1 MTKHVIDGPEHT
13 ASKQVA
19 ERFARIESDK
29 LPRPQTL
36 TMQKR
41 PRSATEGVRLKQ
53 YMAIDR
59 RKASQ

>member
-1 MTKHVIDGPEHT
+1 MSKHVIDGPKNT
-13 ASKQVA
+13 ASEQVA
-19 ERFARIESDK
+19 ERFARIEGDK

-41 PRSATEGVRLKQ
+41 PRHAAESLRLRQ

-59 RKASQ
+59 RKA